1 MSGSPALTAH
11 LILEAGLWEASLFRD
26 LTSGLDIFF
35 RPGRWGIQHHCPH
48 PLCTN
53 HRGIRGEL
61 EGAQEPSG
69 QRAPGFNLSLLK
81 QQNYLSSV
89 SGNTAVQPND
99 GFGRLKTFA
108 GKCVKLCFRKS
119 S

>member
-11 LILEAGLWEASLFRD
+11 LILEAGLWEASLFRG
-26 LTSGLDIFF
+26 LMSGLDIFF
-35 RPGRWGIQHHCPH
+35 RLRRWGDPPSLSTPSLYQPQRN
-48 PLCTN
+48 L
-53 HRGIRGEL
+53 REL
-61 EGAQEPSG
+61 KGAHKPSG
-69 QRAPGFNLSLLK
+69 STAPGFNLSLLK
-81 QQNYLSSV
+81 QQNYLSSG

-108 GKCVKLCFRKS
+108 GKRVTLCFRKS